1 MAQNHFLAGV
11 GRALLFD
18 GNNLIG
24 VVRQPCTFCE
34 ECVLWVKCWQSLKP
48 ISLNSSWKQQAE
60 W

>member
-24 VVRQPCTFCE
+24 VVR
-34 ECVLWVKCWQSLKP
+34 
-48 ISLNSSWKQQAE
+48 
-60 W
+60 